1 MHRLFSIVV
10 PALLLSLSLARPV
23 WSYVEVPYTLGKVIE
38 DSSHIVLV
46 EVTRVNKEKG
56 LIIFKK
62 LKDLKG
68 TLDGDQ
74 LKHNI
79 GTGDRGFHPREAK
92 YAMAWAAVGER
103 AVFFCNE
110 EASETCI
117 GTYWY
122 QCYRED
128 QWWGMS
134 HAEPYLLRTFCGDAD
149 DLAKAVTEIL
159 VGKDVVVSC
168 LVDANRQRLH
178 ERKGKLQRLK
188 ASLKRLDY
196 DAKRDFVGYGA
207 DGVDVEEYK
216 TEVLLAQGS
225 PGWKFV
231 PATDVADAEDR
242 WFKPG
247 FDDRQW
253 RSGNTPIGYGEEEL
267 GTRGG
272 TEIAEQGQTF
282 VFRRAIN
289 ISPSLFGNKA
299 TTIQL
304 SVAADNCAHVFVNGE
319 SVLNEGEED
328 HEFSYWNQVVD
339 IASRLLKPGR
349 NVIAVYVPN
358 GAESSDLYFDLQ
370 LIAETP
376 LPKKPAPPKVA
387 ANKLAPLGVKAIA
400 SDKSSP
406 PNSPNTARPPA
417 DDSLTAEVTVDKTAR
432 TISIPCQ
439 IAARKLPNLS
449 EIYPLEV
456 IATAPPPRGRKAHE
470 TVVTTDV
477 RPSQVHAALE
487 ALGLQP
493 GQPAKGEDA
502 KAIGPEV
509 TLSLQFTDSSGKTTS
524 IPIDRTIVDAKSK
537 KPLPLVKWFFTG
549 SIRKQP
555 DPEREETVYAADLSG
570 TLITIFPVT
579 NETVF
584 QSGLTMADES
594 SLKLETNKTL
604 LPPEGTNVSLIVRI
618 K

>member
-1 MHRLFSIVV
+1 MSRWSYLVV
-10 PALLLSLSLARPV
+10 PALLLSVWLARPA

-38 DSSHIVLV
+38 DSTQIVLV

-68 TLDGDQ
+68 TYDGDQ

-92 YAMAWAAVGER
+92 NTMAWAAVGER
-103 AVFFCNE
+103 AVFFCNA

-122 QCYRED
+122 QCYREE

-159 VGKDVVVSC
+159 AGKEVVVPC

-188 ASLKRLDY
+188 ASLKRLEY
-196 DAKRDFVGYGA
+196 DAKRDFVGFGA
-207 DGVDVEEYK
+207 DGVDVVEYK
-216 TEVLLAQGS
+216 TEVLLAEGA

-231 PATDVADAEDR
+231 PAVDVGDAEAH
-242 WFKPG
+242 WMKPA
-247 FDDRQW
+247 FDDRKW
-253 RSGNTPIGYGEEEL
+253 RSGKTPIGYGEEEL

-272 TEIAEQGQTF
+272 TQIAEKGQAF
-282 VFRRAIN
+282 VFRRVIDIPPAV
-289 ISPSLFGNKA
+289 LGNKA

-304 SVAADNCAHVFVNGE
+304 NVAADNSAHVFVNGE
-319 SVLNEGEED
+319 SVLDEGEVD

-339 IASRLLKPGR
+339 LESRLLKPGR

-376 LPKKPAPPKVA
+376 LPKQDASPKVA
-387 ANKLAPLGVKAIA
+387 ANKIA
-400 SDKSSP
+400 SAGGKTTASEKSST
-406 PNSPNTARPPA
+406 PNSAKPTSDESP
-417 DDSLTAEVTVDKTAR
+417 TAEVTIDKAAKS
-432 TISIPCQ
+432 ISIPCQ

-487 ALGLQP
+487 SLGLQP
-493 GQPAKGEDA
+493 GQPAKGDDA
-502 KAIGPEV
+502 KATGPEV
-509 TLSLQFTDSSGKTTS
+509 TLILQFADTAGKTIS
-524 IPIDRTIVDAKSK
+524 LPIDRTLVDTKSK
-537 KPLPLVKWFFTG
+537 KPLPTLKWFFTG
-549 SIRKQP
+549 SVRKQP
-555 DPEREETVYAADLSG
+555 DPEREETVYAADLTG
-570 TLITIFPVT
+570 TLIAIFPVT

-584 QSGLTMADES
+584 QSNLTMADEP
-594 SLKLETNKTL
+594 SLKLETNKTR
-604 LPPEGTNVSLIVRI
+604 LPPEGTAAVLIVRL

>member
-1 MHRLFSIVV
+1 MPRWLPLVV
-10 PALLLSLSLARPV
+10 PALLLSVWLARPA
-23 WSYVEVPYTLGKVIE
+23 WSYVEVPYTLGKVVE
-38 DSSHIVLV
+38 DSTNIVLL

-68 TLDGDQ
+68 KFDGDQ
-74 LKHNI
+74 LRHNI

-92 YAMAWAAVGER
+92 YTMAWAAVGER
-103 AVFFCNE
+103 AVFFCNA

-117 GTYWY
+117 GSYWY
-122 QCYRED
+122 QCYREE

-134 HAEPYLLRTFCGDAD
+134 HAEPYLLRTFCGEAD

-159 VGKDVVVSC
+159 TGKEVVVPC
-168 LVDANRQRLH
+168 LADANRQRLH

-188 ASLKRLDY
+188 ASLKRLEY

-207 DGVDVEEYK
+207 DGVDVVEYK
-216 TEVLLAQGS
+216 TEVLLAEGA
-225 PGWKFV
+225 PGWNFV
-231 PATDVADAEDR
+231 PAADVANAEDR
-242 WFKPG
+242 WMKPA
-247 FDDRQW
+247 FDDRKW
-253 RSGNTPIGYGEEEL
+253 RSGKTPIGYGEEEL

-272 TEIAEQGQTF
+272 TQIAEKGTAF
-282 VFRRAIN
+282 VFRRAID
-289 ISPSLFGNKA
+289 ISPTLLGNKA

-304 SVAADNCAHVFVNGE
+304 NVAADNCAHVFVNGE
-319 SVLNEGEED
+319 SVLDEGEED

-339 IASRLLKPGR
+339 LESRLLQPGR

-376 LPKKPAPPKVA
+376 LPPKTASLRVA
-387 ANKLAPLGVKAIA
+387 ANNSALSNGKPVG
-400 SDKSSP
+400 SDNP
-406 PNSPNTARPPA
+406 SPNTAKP
-417 DDSLTAEVTVDKTAR
+417 TAEGSPSADVTIDKAMR
-432 TISIPCQ
+432 TVSIPCQ

-487 ALGLQP
+487 ALGLRP

-502 KAIGPEV
+502 KATGPEV
-509 TLSLQFTDSSGKTTS
+509 TLTLKFTDSAGKTKS
-524 IPIDRTIVDAKSK
+524 IPIDQTMVDTKSK
-537 KPLPLVKWFFTG
+537 KPLPPLKWFFTG

-570 TLITIFPVT
+570 TLISIFPVT

-584 QSGLTMADES
+584 QSNLTLADEP

-604 LPPEGTNVSLIVRI
+604 LPPEGTAATLVVRI
-618 K
+618 N